1 MRAEITFKQ
10 LFWNESLTN
19 FFLREQSRRHLN
31 ELFNRASCSGLQLEG
46 IISDYVEGNDID
58 ADVLDEL
65 LYDYSVEELAVE
77 FGVELNEDK
86 DEDEDEDE

>member
-10 LFWNESLTN
+10 LFWNDSLNN
-19 FFLREQSRRHLN
+19 FFLREQSRRHLD
-31 ELFNRASCSGLQLEG
+31 ELFNRASCSGMQLEG

-86 DEDEDEDE
+86 DEDEDE

>member
-10 LFWNESLTN
+10 LFWNDSLTN

-58 ADVLDEL
+58 TDVLDEL

-86 DEDEDEDE
+86 DEDEDE

>member
-10 LFWNESLTN
+10 LFWNDSLTN
-19 FFLREQSRRHLN
+19 FFLRDQSRRHLN

-86 DEDEDEDE
+86 DEDEDE

>member
-10 LFWNESLTN
+10 LFWNESLNN
-19 FFLREQSRRHLN
+19 FFLREQSRRHLD
-31 ELFNRASCSGLQLEG
+31 ELFNRASCSGMQLEG

-86 DEDEDEDE
+86 DEDEDE

>member
-10 LFWNESLTN
+10 LFWNESLNN

-86 DEDEDEDE
+86 DEDEDE

>member
-10 LFWNESLTN
+10 LFWNESLNN
-19 FFLREQSRRHLN
+19 FFLREQSRRHLD

-86 DEDEDEDE
+86 DEDEDE

>member
-1 MRAEITFKQ
+1 MRAEITFRQ

-46 IISDYVEGNDID
+46 IISDYIEGNEID
-58 ADVLDEL
+58 ADCLDEL
-65 LYDYSVEELAVE
+65 LYDYSVEELAEE
-77 FGVELNEDK
+77 FGIELIEDK
-86 DEDEDEDE
+86 DEDEDE

>member
-86 DEDEDEDE
+86 DEDEDE

>member
-58 ADVLDEL
+58 TDVLDEL

-86 DEDEDEDE
+86 DEDEDE